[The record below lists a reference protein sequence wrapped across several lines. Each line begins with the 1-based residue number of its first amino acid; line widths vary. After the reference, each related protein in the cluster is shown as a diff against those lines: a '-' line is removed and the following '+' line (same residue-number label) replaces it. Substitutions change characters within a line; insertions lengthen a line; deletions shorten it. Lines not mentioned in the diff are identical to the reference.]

1 MTNERRERL
10 LYYSFA
16 AGVGILLLL
25 NWLGIFQTIFGINT
39 AIIITL
45 LAGYKTFYG
54 SMQALLEK
62 RISADIALC
71 VAVVAALLVGE
82 YLAAAEAMFIVL
94 VGEGLESYAAERTTA
109 AIERFVEQLPRTAVV
124 LREGGE
130 RIVPTSELHPGEI
143 ILVRSGERI
152 PADGIIESGFSSIDE
167 SSINGE
173 PLPQEKKPG
182 DEVFSGTLNQNVL
195 LKIRVTRSG
204 SDTTLAQVVELVRQA
219 SERQSPV
226 ERTADRYAKY
236 FLPALLL
243 SAALTYALTRDWV
256 RTVSVLIVACPC
268 ALILATPTAMVAA
281 IGGLARR
288 GILVR
293 GADVLE
299 RAAKTDVLVF
309 DKTGTITE
317 GKVEI
322 SQVLAAGV
330 TADELI
336 SLAASAE
343 HASAHPLAR
352 AIVSEAGRRNL
363 APRPPENAEIIPGRG
378 ALGYVKGR
386 RIIAGNADF
395 LRENGVTGFESFV
408 TDADEQGATPVLVA
422 DSGEFRGAIFFRDHL
437 REGALQA
444 VAALRHAGLTDQRI
458 FTGDRRRA
466 ANAIAQELGIT
477 HLEAGLLPAQ
487 KVEQIE
493 KLQAQGRKPAMAG
506 DGLNDA
512 AALAT
517 ANVGIAMAGASDV
530 TAEAA
535 DVVYLPHSLDRLP
548 ELFSVSRQ
556 AVRTAWQ
563 NIFLFAG
570 LFNAAAVICAAT
582 GRIGPVGAA
591 VTHQL
596 SSFLVMMNS
605 LRMLH
610 VASAGEWKEKMAA
623 LGQRIPFG
631 RVIGQRI
638 DGGIGWISARIE
650 HFEFSSL
657 AARFVFLWP
666 RIRKPLLYK
675 ALALY
680 VLSGLYILGPEEL
693 GVVQRFG
700 RKLSSDRQPGLHYKL
715 PWPIETLTRVRARR
729 VRVVEIGFRSNA
741 GGRSAAEPAAYEWN
755 VQHRTGRF
763 QSIPEESL
771 MLSGDQNM
779 LELNAT
785 VHYIPEQPDDFLFH
799 QIDAD
804 LTVRSAAE
812 SVVQGIVTSSSL
824 DDVMTHNRRGIED
837 AASRQLQARLDR
849 YGAGV
854 RVLQVKLE
862 DVHPSIEVVDAFR
875 EVSDAFEEKSRLINE
890 AEGYSNEQIALAR
903 GNAAA
908 QLQNANA
915 FSIGRTARAGGD
927 TSRFE
932 SAAAAWRQAPDVTSS
947 RLYLETVEQVLPGRN
962 KLIVDKTNNKR
973 QLYLLQNGVSLPN
986 GIRPLPTE

>member
-1 MTNERRERL
+1 MTDERRQRI
-10 LYYSFA
+10 LYYSYA

-25 NWLGIFQTIFGINT
+25 NWLNIFRTVFGVNT

-54 SMQALLEK
+54 SIQALLEK

-109 AIERFVEQLPRTAVV
+109 AIERFVEQMPRLASV
-124 LREGGE
+124 LRDGSE
-130 RIVPTSELHPGEI
+130 RTVSTEELHPGDT

-152 PADGIIESGFSSIDE
+152 PADGIIESGFSAIDE

-182 DEVFSGTLNQNVL
+182 DEVFSGTLNHNVL
-195 LKIRVTRSG
+195 LRIRVTRSG
-204 SDTTLAQVVELVRQA
+204 SETTLAQVVELVKQA
-219 SERQSPV
+219 SERRSPV
-226 ERTADRYAKY
+226 ERTADRYARY

-243 SAALTYALTRDWV
+243 AAALTYGLTRDWL

-293 GADVLE
+293 GGDVLE
-299 RAAKTDVLVF
+299 RAARTDVLVF
-309 DKTGTITE
+309 DKTGTITQ

-322 SQVLAAGV
+322 SQILAAGV
-330 TADELI
+330 TPDELL
-336 SLAASAE
+336 SLATSAE
-343 HASAHPLAR
+343 HASSHPLAR
-352 AIVSEAGRRNL
+352 AIVIEADRRRIAL
-363 APRPPENAEIIPGRG
+363 RTPQSAEVIPGRG
-378 ALGYVKGR
+378 AFCYLDGR
-386 RIIAGNADF
+386 KILAGNAEF
-395 LRENGVTGFESFV
+395 FRENGITGMEPFIR
-408 TDADEQGATPVLVA
+408 DADEQGATPVLVA
-422 DSGEFRGAIFFRDHL
+422 DAGQFRGAILFRDHIRDGA
-437 REGALQA
+437 REAL
-444 VAALRHAGLTDQRI
+444 AALRELGLNDQRI
-458 FTGDRRRA
+458 FTGDRKRA
-466 ANAIAQELGIT
+466 GELIAHEVGIS
-477 HLEAGLLPAQ
+477 HLEASLLPVQ
-487 KVEQIE
+487 KVELLE
-493 KLQAQGRKPAMAG
+493 KLRSQGHNPAMAG

-517 ANVGIAMAGASDV
+517 AHIGIAMAGASDV

-535 DVVYLPHSLDRLP
+535 DVVYLPHSLERLP
-548 ELFSVSRQ
+548 ELFRVSRS

-570 LFNAAAVICAAT
+570 VFNASAVLLAAT
-582 GRIGPVGAA
+582 GKIGPVGAA

-605 LRMLH
+605 LRLLH
-610 VASAGEWKEKMAA
+610 VSSAGEWTQR
-623 LGQRIPFG
+623 LGAKWQQLPFG
-631 RVIGQRI
+631 H
-638 DGGIGWISARIE
+638 GIRWVREKVE
-650 HFEFSSL
+650 HFEFSAL
-657 AARFVFLWP
+657 ANRFVVLWP

-675 ALALY
+675 AIALY
-680 VLSGLYILGPEEL
+680 ALSGIYMLSTDEV

-700 RKLSSDRQPGLHYKL
+700 RNQLPDRQAGLHYKL
-715 PWPIETLTRVRARR
+715 PWPIDTLTRVRAQR

-741 GGRSAAEPAAYEWN
+741 SGNGVGEPVAYEWN

-763 QSIPEESL
+763 QAIPEESL

-785 VHYIPEQPDDFLFH
+785 VHYIPEHPDDFLFR
-799 QIDAD
+799 QLDAD
-804 LTVRSAAE
+804 VTVRSAAE
-812 SVVQGIVTSSSL
+812 AVIQSVVTSSSL
-824 DDVMTHNRRGIED
+824 DDVMTRNRRAIES
-837 AASRQLQARLDR
+837 AAREQLQARLAR

-890 AEGYSNEQIALAR
+890 AQGYSNEQIALAR

-908 QLQNANA
+908 ALQNANA
-915 FSIGRTARAGGD
+915 FMAGRTTRAAGD
-927 TSRFE
+927 ASRFD
-932 SAAAAWRQAPDVTSS
+932 SAAAAYRLAPDVTSS
-947 RLYLETVEQVLPGRN
+947 RLYLETVEQVLPGKT
-962 KLIVDKTNNKR
+962 KLIVDKTTNKR
-973 QLYLLQNGVSLPN
+973 QLYLLQNGVQLPN
-986 GIRPLPTE
+986 GIRPLPAE

>member
-1 MTNERRERL
+1 MTDERRERI

-16 AGVGILLLL
+16 AGVGMLLLL
-25 NWLGIFQTIFGINT
+25 NWLGIFQTIFGVNT

-54 SMQALLEK
+54 SIQALLEK

-124 LREGGE
+124 LGEGGE
-130 RIVPTSELHPGEI
+130 RIVPTAELNPGEI

-152 PADGIIESGFSSIDE
+152 PADGIIESGFSTIDE

-219 SERQSPV
+219 SERKSPV

-243 SAALTYALTRDWV
+243 SAALTYAFTRDWV

-309 DKTGTITE
+309 DKTGTVTE
-317 GKVEI
+317 GKVQI

-343 HASAHPLAR
+343 HASGHPLAR
-352 AIVSEAGRRNL
+352 AIVSEASRRNIT
-363 APRPPENAEIIPGRG
+363 PHTPENAEILPGRG
-378 ALGYVKGR
+378 ALCYLNGR
-386 RIIAGNADF
+386 RILAGNADF

-422 DSGEFRGAIFFRDHL
+422 DSGEFRGAILFRDHV
-437 REGALQA
+437 RQGALEA
-444 VAALRHAGLTDQRI
+444 LAALREAGLVDQRI

-466 ANAIAQELGIT
+466 ANVIAQELGISQI
-477 HLEAGLLPAQ
+477 EAGLLPAQ
-487 KVEQIE
+487 KVEHIE
-493 KLQAQGRKPAMAG
+493 KLQAQGHKPAMAG

-548 ELFSVSRQ
+548 EFFSISRR

-570 LFNAAAVICAAT
+570 LFNAAAVVCAAT

-605 LRMLH
+605 LRLLH
-610 VASAGEWKEKMAA
+610 VASAGEWKER
-623 LGQRIPFG
+623 LGAVWQRIPFG
-631 RVIGQRI
+631 RAIGQSI
-638 DGGIGWISARIE
+638 DGGIGWVNTRIE

-657 AARFVFLWP
+657 AARFVSLWP

-675 ALALY
+675 AVALY
-680 VLSGLYILGPEEL
+680 ALSGLYMLGPEDV

-700 RKLSSDRQPGLHYKL
+700 RKLPSDRQPGLHYKL
-715 PWPIETLTRVRARR
+715 PWPIDTLTRVRAQR
-729 VRVVEIGFRSNA
+729 VRLVEIGFRSNA
-741 GGRSAAEPAAYEWN
+741 SGRGVAEPAAYEWN
-755 VQHRTGRF
+755 VQHRSGRF

-785 VHYIPEQPDDFLFH
+785 VHYIPEQPDDFLFR
-799 QIDAD
+799 QVDAD

-812 SVVQGIVTSSSL
+812 SVMQGIVTSSSL

-837 AASRQLQARLDR
+837 SARRQLQARLDH
-849 YGAGV
+849 YGAGI
-854 RVLQVKLE
+854 RVLQVRLE
-862 DVHPSIEVVDAFR
+862 DVHPSLEVVDAFR

-908 QLQNANA
+908 LLQNANA

-927 TSRFE
+927 ASRFE
-932 SAAAAWRQAPDVTSS
+932 AAAAAWRLAPAVTSS
-947 RLYLETVEQVLPGRN
+947 RLYLETVEQVLPGKN
-962 KLIVDKTNNKR
+962 KLIVDKTHSKR

>member
-1 MTNERRERL
+1 
-10 LYYSFA
+10 
-16 AGVGILLLL
+16 
-25 NWLGIFQTIFGINT
+25 
-39 AIIITL
+39 
-45 LAGYKTFYG
+45 
-54 SMQALLEK
+54 MQALLER

-130 RIVPTSELHPGEI
+130 RIVPTSDLRPGEI

-152 PADGIIESGFSSIDE
+152 PADGIIESGFSAIDE

-173 PLPQEKKPG
+173 PFPQEKKPG

-195 LKIRVTRSG
+195 LTIRVTRSG
-204 SDTTLAQVVELVRQA
+204 ADTTLAQVAELVRQA
-219 SERQSPV
+219 SERRSPV

-243 SAALTYALTRDWV
+243 SAALTYAFTRDWV

-309 DKTGTITE
+309 DKTGTVTE
-317 GKVEI
+317 GKAEI

-343 HASAHPLAR
+343 HASGHPLAR
-352 AIVSEAGRRNL
+352 AIVSEAGRRNIP
-363 APRPPENAEIIPGRG
+363 PRAPENAEVIPGRG
-378 ALGYVKGR
+378 ALSYVNGR

-395 LRENGVTGFESFV
+395 LRENGVTGFEPFV

-422 DSGEFRGAIFFRDHL
+422 DSGVFRGTIFFRDHV
-437 REGALQA
+437 RQGAVQA
-444 VAALRHAGLTDQRI
+444 LAALRESGLTDQRI

-466 ANAIAQELGIT
+466 ANVIAQELGIA
-477 HLEAGLLPAQ
+477 HIEFGLLPAQ

-493 KLQAQGRKPAMAG
+493 KLQGQGHKPAMAG

-548 ELFSVSRQ
+548 EFFSVSRR

-570 LFNAAAVICAAT
+570 LFNAAAVVCAAT

-605 LRMLH
+605 LRLLH
-610 VASAGEWKEKMAA
+610 VASAGEWKERLTAFW
-623 LGQRIPFG
+623 QRIPFG
-631 RVIGQRI
+631 RVIGQ
-638 DGGIGWISARIE
+638 SANGAAAWVNACIE

-657 AARFVFLWP
+657 AARVVALWP
-666 RIRKPLLYK
+666 RLRKPLLYK
-675 ALALY
+675 AIALY
-680 VLSGLYILGPEEL
+680 ALSGLYMLGPEEV

-700 RKLSSDRQPGLHYKL
+700 RKLPSDRQPGLHYKF
-715 PWPIETLTRVRARR
+715 PWPIDTLTRVRAQR

-741 GGRSAAEPAAYEWN
+741 SGRGVGEPAAYEWN

-785 VHYIPEQPDDFLFH
+785 VHYIPQQPDDFLFQ

-812 SVVQGIVTSSSL
+812 SVMQGIVTSSSL
-824 DDVMTHNRRGIED
+824 DDVMTHNRREIENT
-837 AASRQLQARLDR
+837 ARQQLQARLDR

-862 DVHPSIEVVDAFR
+862 DVHPSIQVVDAFR

-915 FSIGRTARAGGD
+915 FSVGRTTRAGGD
-927 TSRFE
+927 ASRFE
-932 SAAAAWRQAPDVTSS
+932 AAAAAWRLAPDVTSS

-962 KLIVDKTNNKR
+962 KLIVDKTNSKR

>member
-1 MTNERRERL
+1 MTDERRERI

-16 AGVGILLLL
+16 AAVGTLLLL
-25 NWLGIFQTIFGINT
+25 NGLGIFQTIFGINT

-71 VAVVAALLVGE
+71 VAVVAALWAGQ

-124 LREGGE
+124 VREGAE
-130 RIVPTSELHPGEI
+130 RVVPTGELLPGEI

-152 PADGIIESGFSSIDE
+152 PADGIIESGFSTIDE

-219 SERQSPV
+219 SERRSPV

-243 SAALTYALTRDWV
+243 SAALTYAFTRDWV

-309 DKTGTITE
+309 DKTGTVTE

-322 SQVLAAGV
+322 AQVLAAGV

-343 HASAHPLAR
+343 HASGHPLAR
-352 AIVSEAGRRNL
+352 AIVREATRRHITAL
-363 APRPPENAEIIPGRG
+363 APEKAEIVPGRG
-378 ALGYVKGR
+378 ALCYLDGR
-386 RIIAGNADF
+386 RILAGNADF
-395 LRENGVTGFESFV
+395 LRENGVAGFESFV
-408 TDADEQGATPVLVA
+408 IDADEQGATPVLIA
-422 DSGEFRGAIFFRDHL
+422 DAGEFRGAILFRDHV
-437 REGALQA
+437 RQGALQA
-444 VAALRHAGLTDQRI
+444 LAALRQAGLTDLRI
-458 FTGDRRRA
+458 LTGDRKRA
-466 ANAIAQELGIT
+466 ANVIAQELGIT
-477 HLEAGLLPAQ
+477 QLEAGLLPAQ
-487 KVEQIE
+487 KVEHIE
-493 KLQAQGRKPAMAG
+493 KLQAQGRRPAMAG

-548 ELFSVSRQ
+548 EFFSVSRR

-570 LFNAAAVICAAT
+570 LFNAVAVLCAAT

-605 LRMLH
+605 LRLLH
-610 VASAGEWKEKMAA
+610 VASAGEWRERLAA
-623 LGQRIPFG
+623 RWQRLPFG
-631 RVIGQRI
+631 PAIAQSI
-638 DGGIGWISARIE
+638 DGAVGWVNARIE

-657 AARFVFLWP
+657 AARFVSLWP
-666 RIRKPLLYK
+666 RLRKPLLYK
-675 ALALY
+675 AVALY
-680 VLSGLYILGPEEL
+680 ALSGLYMLGPEEV

-700 RKLSSDRQPGLHYKL
+700 RTLPSDRGPGLHYKI
-715 PWPIETLTRVRARR
+715 PWPIDTLTRVRAQR
-729 VRVVEIGFRSNA
+729 VRVVEIGFRS
-741 GGRSAAEPAAYEWN
+741 SAAGKVVGEPAAYEWN

-785 VHYIPEQPDDFLFH
+785 VHYIPQQPDDFLFH
-799 QIDAD
+799 QQEG
-804 LTVRSAAE
+804 T
-812 SVVQGIVTSSSL
+812 
-824 DDVMTHNRRGIED
+824 
-837 AASRQLQARLDR
+837 LDR
-849 YGAGV
+849 
-854 RVLQVKLE
+854 
-862 DVHPSIEVVDAFR
+862 S
-875 EVSDAFEEKSRLINE
+875 
-890 AEGYSNEQIALAR
+890 
-903 GNAAA
+903 
-908 QLQNANA
+908 
-915 FSIGRTARAGGD
+915 
-927 TSRFE
+927 
-932 SAAAAWRQAPDVTSS
+932 
-947 RLYLETVEQVLPGRN
+947 
-962 KLIVDKTNNKR
+962 
-973 QLYLLQNGVSLPN
+973 
-986 GIRPLPTE
+986 

>member
-1 MTNERRERL
+1 MTDERRERI
-10 LYYSFA
+10 LYYTFA

-25 NWLGIFQTIFGINT
+25 NWLGIFQTMFGINT

-54 SMQALLEK
+54 SVQALLEK
-62 RISADIALC
+62 RISADSALC

-109 AIERFVEQLPRTAVV
+109 AIERFVERLPRTAVV
-124 LREGGE
+124 LRNGSEHL
-130 RIVPTSELHPGEI
+130 VPTEELHLGET

-152 PADGIIESGFSSIDE
+152 PADGVIESGFSAIDE
-167 SSINGE
+167 SSITGE
-173 PLPQEKKPG
+173 ALPQEKKPG
-182 DEVFSGTLNQNVL
+182 DEVFSGTLNQHVL

-204 SDTTLAQVVELVRQA
+204 SNTTLAQVAELVSQA

-226 ERTADRYAKY
+226 VRRADRYAKY

-243 SAALTYALTRDWV
+243 SAALTFAFTRDWT

-309 DKTGTITE
+309 DKTGTVTE
-317 GKVEI
+317 GKAEI

-330 TADELI
+330 SADELI

-343 HASAHPLAR
+343 LASGHPLAR
-352 AIVSEAGRRNL
+352 AIVAEAAKRNVS
-363 APRPPENAEIIPGRG
+363 AASPDHAEVIPGRG
-378 ALGYVKGR
+378 ALCDLNGR
-386 RIIAGNADF
+386 RVLAGNADF
-395 LRENGVTGFESFV
+395 LREHGVTGFESFV
-408 TDADEQGATPVLVA
+408 AEADEQGATPVLIA
-422 DSGEFRGAIFFRDHL
+422 EGTAFRGAILFRDHL
-437 REGALQA
+437 RQGALEA
-444 VAALRHAGLTDQRI
+444 IAELRVAGLSDLRI
-458 FTGDRRRA
+458 FTGDRRHA
-466 ANAIAQELGIT
+466 AGVIAQELGIAQ
-477 HLEAGLLPAQ
+477 LEAGLLPAQ
-487 KVEQIE
+487 KVELIE
-493 KLQAQGRKPAMAG
+493 KLQAQGHKPAMAG

-535 DVVYLPHSLDRLP
+535 DVVYMPHTLDRLP
-548 ELFSVSRQ
+548 EFFSVSQR
-556 AVRTAWQ
+556 AVRTAWL
-563 NIFLFAG
+563 NIVLFAG
-570 LFNAAAVICAAT
+570 LFNAAAVVCAAT

-605 LRMLH
+605 LRLLH
-610 VASAGEWKEKMAA
+610 IASAAEWKQRLAGWWQRLPFSREVGRTIGGAA
-623 LGQRIPFG
+623 AWVNTRF
-631 RVIGQRI
+631 
-638 DGGIGWISARIE
+638 E

-657 AARFVFLWP
+657 ATRFVAWWP
-666 RIRKPLLYK
+666 RIRKPLLVK
-675 ALALY
+675 VVALY
-680 VLSGLYILGPEEL
+680 ILSGLYILGPEEV

-700 RKLSSDRQPGLHYKL
+700 RKLPADRQPGLHYKL
-715 PWPIETLTRVRARR
+715 PWPIDKLTRVQAQR
-729 VRVVEIGFRSNA
+729 VRVIEIGFRSNA
-741 GGRSAAEPAAYEWN
+741 AKGAAEPAAYEWN

-763 QSIPEESL
+763 QSVPEESL

-785 VHYIPEQPDDFLFH
+785 VHYIPSQPDDFLFR
-799 QIDAD
+799 QLDGDA
-804 LTVRSAAE
+804 TVRSAAE
-812 SVVQGIVTSSSL
+812 SVVQQIVTSSSL
-824 DDVMTHNRRGIED
+824 DDVMTHKRREIED
-837 AASRQLQARLDR
+837 TARHELQTRLDR
-849 YGAGV
+849 YGAGI
-854 RVLQVKLE
+854 RILEVKLE

-875 EVSDAFEEKSRLINE
+875 EVSDAFEEKNRLINE
-890 AEGYSNEQIALAR
+890 AQGYSNEQIALAR

-908 QLQNANA
+908 QLENAKA
-915 FSIGRTARAGGD
+915 FSTGRVARAGGD
-927 TSRFE
+927 AARFE
-932 SAAAAWRQAPDVTSS
+932 EAAAAWRQAPDATSS
-947 RLYLETVEQVLPGRN
+947 RLYLETVEQVLPGKN
-962 KLIVDKTNNKR
+962 KLILDKTKNKR
-973 QLYLLQNGVSLPN
+973 QLYLLQNGVLLPN
-986 GIRPLPTE
+986 GIRPLPPTE

>member
-204 SDTTLAQVVELVRQA
+204 SDTTLAQVAELVRQA

-243 SAALTYALTRDWV
+243 SAALTYTLTRDWV

-309 DKTGTITE
+309 DKTGTVTE
-317 GKVEI
+317 GRVKI

-378 ALGYVKGR
+378 ALGYVNGR
-386 RIIAGNADF
+386 R
-395 LRENGVTGFESFV
+395 
-408 TDADEQGATPVLVA
+408 
-422 DSGEFRGAIFFRDHL
+422 
-437 REGALQA
+437 
-444 VAALRHAGLTDQRI
+444 
-458 FTGDRRRA
+458 
-466 ANAIAQELGIT
+466 
-477 HLEAGLLPAQ
+477 
-487 KVEQIE
+487 
-493 KLQAQGRKPAMAG
+493 
-506 DGLNDA
+506 
-512 AALAT
+512 
-517 ANVGIAMAGASDV
+517 
-530 TAEAA
+530 
-535 DVVYLPHSLDRLP
+535 
-548 ELFSVSRQ
+548 
-556 AVRTAWQ
+556 
-563 NIFLFAG
+563 
-570 LFNAAAVICAAT
+570 
-582 GRIGPVGAA
+582 
-591 VTHQL
+591 
-596 SSFLVMMNS
+596 
-605 LRMLH
+605 
-610 VASAGEWKEKMAA
+610 
-623 LGQRIPFG
+623 
-631 RVIGQRI
+631 
-638 DGGIGWISARIE
+638 
-650 HFEFSSL
+650 
-657 AARFVFLWP
+657 
-666 RIRKPLLYK
+666 
-675 ALALY
+675 
-680 VLSGLYILGPEEL
+680 
-693 GVVQRFG
+693 
-700 RKLSSDRQPGLHYKL
+700 
-715 PWPIETLTRVRARR
+715 
-729 VRVVEIGFRSNA
+729 
-741 GGRSAAEPAAYEWN
+741 
-755 VQHRTGRF
+755 
-763 QSIPEESL
+763 
-771 MLSGDQNM
+771 
-779 LELNAT
+779 
-785 VHYIPEQPDDFLFH
+785 
-799 QIDAD
+799 
-804 LTVRSAAE
+804 
-812 SVVQGIVTSSSL
+812 
-824 DDVMTHNRRGIED
+824 
-837 AASRQLQARLDR
+837 
-849 YGAGV
+849 
-854 RVLQVKLE
+854 
-862 DVHPSIEVVDAFR
+862 
-875 EVSDAFEEKSRLINE
+875 
-890 AEGYSNEQIALAR
+890 
-903 GNAAA
+903 
-908 QLQNANA
+908 
-915 FSIGRTARAGGD
+915 
-927 TSRFE
+927 
-932 SAAAAWRQAPDVTSS
+932 
-947 RLYLETVEQVLPGRN
+947 
-962 KLIVDKTNNKR
+962 
-973 QLYLLQNGVSLPN
+973 
-986 GIRPLPTE
+986 

>member
-1 MTNERRERL
+1 MSDERRQRI

-25 NWLGIFQTIFGINT
+25 NWLGIFRTVFGVNT
-39 AIIITL
+39 AILITL

-54 SMQALLEK
+54 SIQALLEK

-109 AIERFVEQLPRTAVV
+109 AIERFVEQMPRSATVV
-124 LREGGE
+124 RDG
-130 RIVPTSELHPGEI
+130 SEQTVSTEQLHPGDM

-152 PADGIIESGFSSIDE
+152 PADGVVESGFSTVDE

-182 DEVFSGTLNQNVL
+182 DEVFSGTLNQHVL
-195 LKIRVTRSG
+195 LRIRVTRSG
-204 SDTTLAQVVELVRQA
+204 SDTTLAQVVELVKQA
-219 SERQSPV
+219 SERRSPV

-243 SAALTYALTRDWV
+243 SAALTYGFTRDWL
-256 RTVSVLIVACPC
+256 RTVAVLIVACPC

-293 GADVLE
+293 GGDVLE

-309 DKTGTITE
+309 DKTGTVTE
-317 GKVEI
+317 GKVQI
-322 SQVLAAGV
+322 SQILASGV
-330 TADELI
+330 TSEELL

-343 HASAHPLAR
+343 HASSHPLAR
-352 AIVSEAGRRNL
+352 AIVSEADRR
-363 APRPPENAEIIPGRG
+363 RITPPTPQSAEIIPGRG
-378 ALGYVKGR
+378 ALCYLDGR
-386 RIIAGNADF
+386 RILAGNAEF
-395 LRENGVTGFESFV
+395 LRENGVTGMEAFLS
-408 TDADEQGATPVLVA
+408 DADEQGATPVLVA
-422 DSGEFRGAIFFRDHL
+422 DGGEFRGAILFRDHV
-437 REGALQA
+437 REGTLEAL
-444 VAALRHAGLTDQRI
+444 AALRELGLTDQRI
-458 FTGDRRRA
+458 FTGDRQRA
-466 ANAIAQELGIT
+466 AEWIARELGIS

-487 KVEQIE
+487 KVELLE
-493 KLQAQGRKPAMAG
+493 KLRSQGHRAAMAG

-517 ANVGIAMAGASDV
+517 AHVGIAMAGASDV

-535 DVVYLPHSLDRLP
+535 DVVYLPHSLERLP
-548 ELFSVSRQ
+548 EFFSVSRS

-570 LFNAAAVICAAT
+570 LFNATAVLCAAT
-582 GRIGPVGAA
+582 GKIGPVGAA

-605 LRMLH
+605 LRLLH
-610 VASAGEWKEKMAA
+610 VSSAGEWKIRLAA
-623 LGQRIPFG
+623 RWARLPFAPGLGRLHES
-631 RVIGQRI
+631 
-638 DGGIGWISARIE
+638 ISDSIE
-650 HFEFSSL
+650 HFELGSL
-657 AARFVFLWP
+657 AARFVSLWP

-680 VLSGLYILGPEEL
+680 ALSGLFMLGPDEV

-700 RKLSSDRQPGLHYKL
+700 RKLSSDREPGLHYKL
-715 PWPIETLTRVRARR
+715 PWPIDTLTRVRAQR

-741 GGRSAAEPAAYEWN
+741 SGNGVGEPAAYEWN
-755 VQHRTGRF
+755 VQHRSGRF

-785 VHYIPEQPDDFLFH
+785 VHYIPEHPDDFLFR

-804 LTVRSAAE
+804 LTVRSTAE
-812 SVVQGIVTSSSL
+812 AVLQSVVTSSSL
-824 DDVMTHNRRGIED
+824 DDVMTRNRRSIE
-837 AASRQLQARLDR
+837 ALAQEQLQTRLDR

-854 RVLQVKLE
+854 RILHVKLE

-890 AEGYSNEQIALAR
+890 AEGYRNEQIALAR

-908 QLQNANA
+908 MLQNANA
-915 FSIGRTARAGGD
+915 FMIGRTARAGGD
-927 TSRFE
+927 ANRFD
-932 SAAAAWRQAPDVTSS
+932 SAAAAYRLAPDITSS

-962 KLIVDKTNNKR
+962 KLIVDKTTSKR
-973 QLYLLQNGVSLPN
+973 QLYLLQNGLQLPN
-986 GIRPLPTE
+986 GIRPLPPE